1 VKLLCIE
8 ANVRI
13 PEAFSPNGDGHND
26 RFNILGIGEVD
37 HLVIY
42 DRWGVKVFERDHY
55 YTADTDAQWDGSFHG
70 QPAPTG
76 VYAYFVQMSCP
87 SGGSFMRKGTLVLV
101 R

>member
-1 VKLLCIE
+1 
-8 ANVRI
+8 VRI
-13 PEAFSPNGDGHND
+13 PDAFSPNGDGHND

-42 DRWGVKVFERDHY
+42 DRWGDRVFERDHY
-55 YTADTDAQWDGSFHG
+55 YTADTDAQWDGRFHG

-76 VYAYFVQMSCP
+76 VYVYFVQMSCP
-87 SGGSFMRKGTLVLV
+87 SGGVFTRKGTVVLV